1 MLRHEWFGPA
11 VGLKNLSNKEES
23 DEENAIEEV
32 EGT

>member
-1 MLRHEWFGPA
+1 MLRHEWFGSA
-11 VGLKNLSNKEES
+11 AGLNPSRKEES